1 MDFSALKKGEGC
13 LNLKQSILVSYGISF
28 ISNIFLFLIQLYTE
42 GIYKWFGILFH
53 LIVISTC
60 LISLKLIYSFNNK
73 TIIRYKS
80 MSRYYTLS
88 LLATGIFYIII
99 IIYSF
104 ASNNNNDLI
113 YFMTFSIIAWIVFHY
128 FFVTIIYNFI
138 GVVGTSKSSN
148 TAGLIDKNET
158 INP

>member
-13 LNLKQSILVSYGISF
+13 LNLKQSILVSYGVSF
-28 ISNIFLFLIQLYTE
+28 ISNIFLFLNQFYTE

-148 TAGLIDKNET
+148 TTGLIDKNEP
-158 INP
+158 INS